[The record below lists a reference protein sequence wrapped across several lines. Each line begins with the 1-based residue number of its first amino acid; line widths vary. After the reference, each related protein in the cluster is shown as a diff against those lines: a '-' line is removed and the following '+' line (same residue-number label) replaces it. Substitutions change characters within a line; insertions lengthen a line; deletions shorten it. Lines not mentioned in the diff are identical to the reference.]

1 MWAGLCNKVIL
12 VTGAGGGFGSAL
24 VKKLAKSEANVIA
37 VARKEEQLQKL
48 CEVDEEHVRPLQLD
62 LSDWNAVRQELAQLP
77 QLDGVVNNA
86 GVAIIKPF
94 EELTE
99 KDINTIFEVNFKAV
113 VNITQSL
120 LRYGKLRESASIVNV
135 SSLASSRSFNG
146 HAAYGASKAALDSL
160 TKSLALELAPQQI
173 RVNSVNPTVVMTPMG
188 IKIWSDPAKSKPLL
202 KRIPLSR
209 FGEVDEVVET
219 IGYLLSESSS
229 FVNGHHL
236 MLEGGYSVS

>member
-48 CEVDEEHVRPLQLD
+48 CEVDEEHVRPLMLD

-99 KDINTIFEVNFKAV
+99 KDINMIFEVNFKAV

-120 LRYGKLRESASIVNV
+120 LRYGKLRESSSIVNV
-135 SSLASSRSFNG
+135 SSLASSRSFDG

-160 TKSLALELAPQQI
+160 TKSLALELAPQKI

-188 IKIWSDPAKSKPLL
+188 IQIWSDPAKSEPLL
-202 KRIPLSR
+202 ERIPLSR

>member
-1 MWAGLCNKVIL
+1 MWAGLCNKVIM

-48 CEVDEEHVRPLQLD
+48 CEVDEEHVRPLMLD

-99 KDINTIFEVNFKAV
+99 KDINMIFEVNFKAV

-120 LRYGKLRESASIVNV
+120 LRYGKLRESSSIVNV
-135 SSLASSRSFNG
+135 SSLASSRSFDG

-160 TKSLALELAPQQI
+160 TKSLALELAPHKI

-188 IKIWSDPAKSKPLL
+188 IKIWSDPAKSEPLL
-202 KRIPLSR
+202 ERIPLSR